1 MQNKKTNVFQGIRFK
16 TWMYFVVFSLCILA
30 LLMLFQIILFEPY
43 YREMKITDVKKAVND
58 IALNL
63 ENDEQIQNITVN
75 NDGCSVVVKT
85 NKTTKGVDSIGSS
98 CLIYSNG
105 KVNAEYVNNLKES
118 EKGEL
123 TYIGTIEDEAHG
135 PQDMLIYGKTYLDEN
150 EKPYYVL
157 FSTPLQP
164 LKSTI
169 KIMQTQFI
177 FISGLV
183 MFLAMLISFFFSNLL
198 SKPISKMTKEAQK
211 LSTGDYNVN
220 FEKVEFKEVN
230 DLAETLNYASK
241 QLSQIDELR
250 KDIIANVSHDLKT
263 PLTMITA
270 YAEMIRDISGSNK
283 AKRNEHLEVIIQE
296 SHYLDLL
303 VSDMRNLSLL
313 QAGVSTLTKINFDI
327 GEVIRSTVE
336 KFNTITRKEN
346 ITIKREIEPELIC
359 YGDEGK
365 IQEVIY
371 NFIGNATKHYGEDRT
386 IIAKAFATP
395 KGRIRV
401 EITDHGPGIDA
412 ETLNHIWER
421 YYKTDKS
428 YQRANSGSGLGL
440 AISKAILEQHES
452 QFGVLSEVKKGST
465 FYFEL
470 PNASEMENE

>member
-43 YREMKITDVKKAVND
+43 YREMKISDVKKAVND

-63 ENDEQIQNITVN
+63 ENDEEIQNITVN

-98 CLIYSNG
+98 CIIYNNG
-105 KVNAEYVNNLKES
+105 KVNAEYVNKLKES

-123 TYIGTIEDEAHG
+123 NYIATIEDEVHG
-135 PQDMLIYGKTYLDEN
+135 PQDMLIYGRSYIDED

-157 FSTPLQP
+157 FNTTLQP

-183 MFLAMLISFFFSNLL
+183 LFLAMLISFFFSNLL

-250 KDIIANVSHDLKT
+250 KDVIANVSHDLKT

-313 QAGVSTLTKINFDI
+313 QAGVSPLTKTNFDI

-386 IIAKAFATP
+386 IVAKAFATQ

-440 AISKAILEQHES
+440 AISKAILEQHEA

-470 PNASEMENE
+470 PNASEMEN